1 MSTVLVN
8 EKKERQRQKC
18 ANCHREE
25 HANLR
30 AGSSDGQQRLP
41 SKQNVA
47 GSSPAQRTNV
57 RDKYFEASLAQLI
70 EHLTCNEGVVGLNPT
85 AGSKTNR

>member
-1 MSTVLVN
+1 MGYVSLIILGWFCWMSTVLVN

-30 AGSSDGQQRLP
+30 AGSSDG
-41 SKQNVA
+41 
-47 GSSPAQRTNV
+47 
-57 RDKYFEASLAQLI
+57 
-70 EHLTCNEGVVGLNPT
+70 
-85 AGSKTNR
+85 